1 MAASEGR
8 RRFERTRQV
17 DGGSGSIFESGVF
30 SIDGAGG
37 GAEERGG
44 GWRRPTQ
51 HGTGPAV
58 DEEGNSAGAG
68 DAGGGAQGG

>member
-44 GWRRPTQ
+44 VATPDAARTR
-51 HGTGPAV
+51 PAV
-58 DEEGNSAGAG
+58 DEVGDGAGAG
-68 DAGGGAQGG
+68 DAGGGARGG